1 MPFPPPGYLPN
12 PGIESMSPALAG
24 KFFIPEPLGKAF
36 LEIFGYINYSV
47 PYEYLALPICS
58 AWPRLTCSQNPWTLL
73 SLTCSKLHSPA
84 SRGVRCDFVLESLGS
99 EPLLA
104 VADIHP
110 VNWMLDE
117 DSAQTHLG
125 SCVLKETES
134 PYTWGPK

>member
-1 MPFPPPGYLPN
+1 M
-12 PGIESMSPALAG
+12 
-24 KFFIPEPLGKAF
+24 
-36 LEIFGYINYSV
+36 
-47 PYEYLALPICS
+47 
-58 AWPRLTCSQNPWTLL
+58 
-73 SLTCSKLHSPA
+73 
-84 SRGVRCDFVLESLGS
+84 LESLGS

-134 PYTWGPK
+134 PYIRGPK